1 MMGGGGDGS
10 QSVTRHRLLHNVQNN
25 TRETGDQAGANND
38 DMGQTIK
45 DELYTEIENLEGII
59 QRLTD
64 KINENKRIGQMYTRR
79 HVTTVD
85 PLKRSLSMDDTTS
98 VIVSYHDIEHYKEVH
113 RICVATAQKFSFQD
127 EIAGVIIR
135 KMFKPEMFFRVYDTL
150 HSCYLID
157 MTEYMNNE
165 TQRQTRNKQ
174 IRDYTDDFFNKLT
187 FEIISSGPI
196 FSADALYS
204 MLQECFDFI
213 KGNIIKDTTEQSFK
227 IAATWGVQGVN
238 IRSSFD
244 LNVKILICLIKVNIE
259 SEIFDHFLKDSF
271 NTFKRKLKESL
282 HTFTQVWQSR
292 MDSIGMLS
300 GIPNFCSSVIAAPG
314 GTLWDLFIG
323 SITQVVNMYIN
334 LRRNSLDGKNELF
347 GGFGNPKKSIDIF
360 MNSLVNN
367 NDTLAVSDSNDN
379 NGVRQYNL
387 KIAKERI
394 LANQWVFHYLSQGN
408 ISKPES
414 IAQVDAL
421 VPDSTAAAAA
431 AAAADDAAADDAAA
445 AAAAAT
451 SAAQKILLNNEYNG
465 ILTQKIKDLFN
476 TSDDKLIL
484 VGVLKKQIGVLASLD
499 FLPMGRNCGITDRI
513 LISPDFP
520 IKIMK
525 AKIRLTVERIN
536 EYLIYLGEK
545 SFSEQVAI
553 DFISVMRKQ
562 FTIYD
567 ESEMEF
573 KFENVIGHN
582 PSTDLKRV
590 HTI

>member
-1 MMGGGGDGS
+1 MSGMN
-10 QSVTRHRLLHNVQNN
+10 TLLVSSP
-25 TRETGDQAGANND
+25 D
-38 DMGQTIK
+38 
-45 DELYTEIENLEGII
+45 IEN
-59 QRLTD
+59 
-64 KINENKRIGQMYTRR
+64 
-79 HVTTVD
+79 
-85 PLKRSLSMDDTTS
+85 
-98 VIVSYHDIEHYKEVH
+98 YKEVH
-113 RICVATAQKFSFQD
+113 SMCVKAANEFTFQ
-127 EIAGVIIR
+127 EKIAEVIIT
-135 KMFKPEMFFRVYDTL
+135 KMFSPEMFFRVYDTL

-431 AAAADDAAADDAAA
+431 AAAADDAAA
-445 AAAAAT
+445 T
-451 SAAQKILLNNEYNG
+451 SAAQNILLTEDSNG
-465 ILTQKIKDLFN
+465 ILTKKINDLFN

-484 VGVLKKQIGVLASLD
+484 VGVLKKQIRVLASLD